1 MGEPR
6 KIFRIEEIAATRR
19 TVSAEDA
26 SAIPGYTE
34 IMRELS
40 ALRALIIPSPPSAAA
55 DGPQRAG
62 VERLASALALVHDV
76 LRGTQHEHSRH
87 HDQAPM
93 TRIAHELEAVS
104 KGSEEATQKILAAAE
119 DIDQAADNLAA
130 ALKDEIDCGLAQDI
144 RDRVVQ
150 IFEACNFQDL
160 TSQRVAKVMTALKEV
175 EAEIAR
181 ALAQIAPPH
190 AAPAVHGPR
199 LESDSGHVSQREID
213 IMFDR
218 G

>member
-150 IFEACNFQDL
+150 IFEACQFPGPHQPTRCQGYDRAQGGRGGDRARPRSDRAA
-160 TSQRVAKVMTALKEV
+160 TRRASGARTA
-175 EAEIAR
+175 
-181 ALAQIAPPH
+181 
-190 AAPAVHGPR
+190 PR
-199 LESDSGHVSQREID
+199 K
-213 IMFDR
+213 
-218 G
+218 